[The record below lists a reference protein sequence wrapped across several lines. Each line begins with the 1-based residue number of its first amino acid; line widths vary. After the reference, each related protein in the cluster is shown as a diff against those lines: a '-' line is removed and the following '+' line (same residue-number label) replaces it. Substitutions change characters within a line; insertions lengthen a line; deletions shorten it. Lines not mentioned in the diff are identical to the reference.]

1 MLSFRLAVGEEGA
14 QVSLSDVVIKGDGFR
29 VAASISAQGNPIPS
43 TLEQD
48 YAFLLHEHPNYQWTP
63 TLTPMEFQRMLAN
76 ITAIRIRGTYAE
88 QGNQI
93 SLNIV
98 QWGTLFCAI
107 MHLKCRAI
115 VRRKTHISMV
125 KSQNDQCPLLSTR

>member
-1 MLSFRLAVGEEGA
+1 MLSFRLAVGEEGG

-29 VAASISAQGNPIPS
+29 VAASISAQGNPIPR
-43 TLEQD
+43 TLTQD
-48 YAFLLHEHPNYQWTP
+48 YAFLLHEHPNYQWMP

-98 QWGTLFCAI
+98 QWGTWFCSI
-107 MHLKCRAI
+107 MHLTCRAI
-115 VRRKTHISMV
+115 VRRKKHISMV
-125 KSQNDQCPLLSTR
+125 KSQNDQCPLLGTR